1 MEASLSE
8 QLNFPLAWMV
18 VSLAITT
25 PLFYLYALRKSH
37 VREENGNVKLEPIPG
52 PKPLPILG
60 NALQLDIN
68 ALVASVISLAWRYR
82 PLFSLSVLGDRFI
95 VVGTPELCR
104 ELCDETKFY
113 KFVAMGLERLR
124 PVTGD
129 GLFTA
134 FHGNDAWGVAHRLL
148 LPLFGTFRI
157 RDMFDDMRD
166 VADQLCLKWQVQW
179 ICSRRTDS
187 ADFRDYPGRVL
198 QKERD

>member
-1 MEASLSE
+1 MRLDPVYTLNDMVTDESMVEA
-8 QLNFPLAWMV
+8 
-18 VSLAITT
+18 
-25 PLFYLYALRKSH
+25 
-37 VREENGNVKLEPIPG
+37 
-52 PKPLPILG
+52 LPILG

-68 ALVASVISLAWRYR
+68 ALVGSVISLAWQYR

-134 FHGNDAWGVAHRLL
+134 FHGNEAWSVAHRLL
-148 LPLFGTFRI
+148 LPLFGNFRI

-166 VADQLCLKWQVQW
+166 VADQLCLKWQVQY
-179 ICSRRTDS
+179 IDASKTDP
-187 ADFRDYPGRVL
+187 ADFCGYPGHAF
-198 QKERD
+198 QKDHD

>member
-1 MEASLSE
+1 METTNWNLFLA
-8 QLNFPLAWMV
+8 LNVRLGPICAFDDTIADENLVEALPL
-18 VSLAITT
+18 I
-25 PLFYLYALRKSH
+25 
-37 VREENGNVKLEPIPG
+37 
-52 PKPLPILG
+52 G

-68 ALVASVISLAWRYR
+68 ALVGSVISLAWRYR

-95 VVGTPELCR
+95 VVGTPELCS

-134 FHGNDAWGVAHRLL
+134 FHGNEAWGVAHRLL

-166 VADQLCLKWQVQW
+166 VADQLCLKWQVQC
-179 ICSRRTDS
+179 ICAPWTYP
-187 ADFRDYPGRVL
+187 ADFHGYPGRVF
-198 QKERD
+198 QKERG

>member
-1 MEASLSE
+1 METLLWG
-8 QLNFPLAWMV
+8 QLNFSLAWIV
-18 VSLAITT
+18 VSLAVTASLI
-25 PLFYLYALRKSH
+25 YLYAQKSGH
-37 VREENGNVKLEPIPG
+37 GTEENENLKLEPIPG
-52 PKPLPILG
+52 PKRETWPHCVFTDQVTDKNLLQALPILG

-68 ALVASVISLAWRYR
+68 ALVGSVISLAWKYR

-104 ELCDETKFY
+104 ELCDETKFH

-134 FHGNDAWGVAHRLL
+134 FHGNEAWGVAHRLL

-166 VADQLCLKWQVQW
+166 VADQLCLKW
-179 ICSRRTDS
+179 
-187 ADFRDYPGRVL
+187 
-198 QKERD
+198 

>member
-1 MEASLSE
+1 MDPSSWNQFLA
-8 QLNFPLAWMV
+8 LN
-18 VSLAITT
+18 
-25 PLFYLYALRKSH
+25 
-37 VREENGNVKLEPIPG
+37 VRFGPVRTLNDVFTDENLVKA
-52 PKPLPILG
+52 LPILG

-68 ALVASVISLAWRYR
+68 ALVGSVISLAWQYR

-95 VVGTPELCR
+95 VVGTPDLCR

-134 FHGNDAWGVAHRLL
+134 FHGNEAWGVAHRLL
-148 LPLFGTFRI
+148 LPLFGNFRI

-166 VADQLCLKWQVQW
+166 VADQLCLKWQVQCTCARW
-179 ICSRRTDS
+179 TGL
-187 ADFRDYPGRVL
+187 ADFVG
-198 QKERD
+198 

>member
-1 MEASLSE
+1 MEMSSWNLFLALNVRLGPIYSINETVTDKSL
-8 QLNFPLAWMV
+8 
-18 VSLAITT
+18 
-25 PLFYLYALRKSH
+25 
-37 VREENGNVKLEPIPG
+37 VKA
-52 PKPLPILG
+52 LPILG

-68 ALVASVISLAWRYR
+68 ALVGSVISLAWQYR

-134 FHGNDAWGVAHRLL
+134 FHGNEAWGVAHRLL

-166 VADQLCLKWQVQW
+166 VADQLCLKWQVQC
-179 ICSRRTDS
+179 IS
-187 ADFRDYPGRVL
+187 APLMDPADLRGFPGPVL

>member
-1 MEASLSE
+1 METPNWNLFLA
-8 QLNFPLAWMV
+8 LN
-18 VSLAITT
+18 
-25 PLFYLYALRKSH
+25 
-37 VREENGNVKLEPIPG
+37 VRLGPICAFDDTIAD
-52 PKPLPILG
+52 KNLVEALPIIG

-68 ALVASVISLAWRYR
+68 ALVGSVISLAWRYR

-134 FHGNDAWGVAHRLL
+134 FHGNEAWGVAHRLL

-166 VADQLCLKWQVQW
+166 VADQLCLKWQVQC
-179 ICSRRTDS
+179 ICAPWTYP
-187 ADFRDYPGRVL
+187 ADFHGYPGRVF
-198 QKERD
+198 QKERG

>member
-1 MEASLSE
+1 METLLLE
-8 QLNFPLAWMV
+8 QLNFPLAWIV
-18 VSLAITT
+18 ISLAVTVSLN
-25 PLFYLYALRKSH
+25 YLYALKSGH
-37 VREENGNVKLEPIPG
+37 GTEKNGNVKLEPIPG
-52 PKPLPILG
+52 PKRETCPQCALTDQVTDEILVQALPIIG

-68 ALVASVISLAWRYR
+68 ALVGSVISLAWKYR

-134 FHGNDAWGVAHRLL
+134 FHGNEAWGVAHRLL

-166 VADQLCLKWQVQW
+166 VADQLCLKW
-179 ICSRRTDS
+179 
-187 ADFRDYPGRVL
+187 
-198 QKERD
+198 